1 MLKVFFCH
9 FSDLDECSLN
19 THDCNANAIC
29 TNTEGSFT
37 CKCDIS
43 AHYIGDGKTC
53 TPHRKPNYIFNA
65 LCSIRFTTLLIV
77 NFYFVEKVIHQSLCR
92 QRASP
97 RLPAD
102 HLDYALV
109 QFCCD
114 HRCLIKLHRYWT
126 TTSFEKRILALIPCK

>member
-1 MLKVFFCH
+1 MLKTFFCH
-9 FSDLDECSLN
+9 FSDVDECSLN

-53 TPHRKPNYIFNA
+53 TPHRKPNDIFNA

-77 NFYFVEKVIHQSLCR
+77 NFYLWKKLSTNLYVANEQALACLPIILIMLLSNFAVII
-92 QRASP
+92 
-97 RLPAD
+97 D
-102 HLDYALV
+102 AL
-109 QFCCD
+109 
-114 HRCLIKLHRYWT
+114 
-126 TTSFEKRILALIPCK
+126 